1 MAKEVKAKIKLQCPA
16 GQATPAPPVG
26 PALGQHGV
34 NIGEFVKRFNDAT
47 APDRGLIIPVVL
59 TVYTDRSF
67 DFELKSPPA
76 AVLLRK
82 AAGVPKGSSTPNS
95 NKVGKVNRDQI
106 EEIARTKQ
114 PDLTAADLEAA
125 VRTIA
130 GTARSMGLEVEG
142 V

>member
-82 AAGVPKGSSTPNS
+82 AAGIPKGSGTPNTT
-95 NKVGKVNRDQI
+95 
-106 EEIARTKQ
+106 EM
-114 PDLTAADLEAA
+114 A
-125 VRTIA
+125 VAHSEQVMDRRRA
-130 GTARSMGLEVEG
+130 VSASSLVR
-142 V
+142 